1 MHKEPKIV
9 IVGCGQ
15 ITKSTHLAA
24 VLRSP
29 KTQLFA
35 LVDSQIENAQALAK
49 MYALNCIISDDLSKV
64 IDSVDGVLIATGNH
78 THYSIAKVAL
88 EKGIPVLIEKPITT
102 TYEDAIKLCDLA
114 RSNNTF
120 ISVGYRTRHF
130 PSVILLKRLLD
141 KGFFGKINRFH
152 YECGGRGGWAPVSGY
167 NLDRKKAG
175 GGVLVVSGT
184 HFLDRMLYWF
194 GEPKKVIFRDDSYGG
209 VEANCKAEMI
219 FENDLGKFTGTFFMS
234 KTIKLSNKFTLDSEH
249 YKCELG
255 ESESEKITLFPKND
269 PSMKMEISP
278 NTVNPHQNSTDY
290 FQIQFDEFADNIIQK
305 GEITV
310 DGWFAARS
318 IKLIEEMYNN
328 RLQLDEPWILYNHPV
343 KKEHV

>member
-1 MHKEPKIV
+1 MYKKPNIV

-15 ITKSTHLAA
+15 ITRENHLAA
-24 VLRSP
+24 ALRSP
-29 KTQLFA
+29 KIQLFA
-35 LVDSQIENAQALAK
+35 LVDNQIENAQALAK
-49 MYALNCIISDDLSKV
+49 MYALNCTISDDLSKV

-78 THYSIAKVAL
+78 THYPIAKVAL
-88 EKGIPVLIEKPITT
+88 EKSIPVLIEKPITT

-120 ISVGYRTRHF
+120 ISVGYRTRYY
-130 PSVILLKRLLD
+130 PSVILFKRLLD
-141 KGFFGKINRFH
+141 KSFFGRINHFH
-152 YECGGRGGWAPVSGY
+152 YECGTRGGWAPVSGY

-184 HFLDRMLYWF
+184 HFLDRMLHWF
-194 GEPKKVIFRDDSYGG
+194 GEPKEVIFRDDSYGG

-219 FENDLGKFTGTFFMS
+219 FENDIGTFTGTFFMS
-234 KTIKLSNKFTLDSEH
+234 KTIQLTNKFILDSEH
-249 YKCELG
+249 YLCELG
-255 ESESEKITLFPKND
+255 EGESQKITLFLKND
-269 PSMKMEISP
+269 PSVKMEISP
-278 NTVNPHQNSTDY
+278 NTFNPNQKSIDY

-328 RLQLDEPWILYNHPV
+328 RLQLDEPWILYKHAVRNENV
-343 KKEHV
+343 